1 MGISKSISLGNI
13 KSSRDWGYAPDY
25 VEAMWKI
32 LQHNEPLDI
41 VIATNTNY
49 TVEDF
54 LDSACKHLD
63 LDYSQFRK

>member
-1 MGISKSISLGNI
+1 
-13 KSSRDWGYAPDY
+13 
-25 VEAMWKI
+25 MWKI

-63 LDYSQFRK
+63 LDYSQFLKVDKKFLRPLDVNYLRE